1 MLCPSSIAAGPQN
14 IMGTPIIKRGRFA
27 TILLVMCVAVLED
40 SMT

>member
-1 MLCPSSIAAGPQN
+1 MLCPSSIAAGP
-14 IMGTPIIKRGRFA
+14 IMGTPIIRRGRFA